1 MLLGAAR
8 VVTAF
13 STSAGCAVTSSRWRA
28 AAERR
33 PAAID
38 MTRRPASRRR
48 REANLVRRKMTVGST
63 EAGDRERG
71 QNRQAG

>member
-1 MLLGAAR
+1 VLLGAAR

-13 STSAGCAVTSSRWRA
+13 STSAGCAVIRRRRWA

-33 PAAID
+33 PAATD

-48 REANLVRRKMTVGST
+48 REANLVRRKMT
-63 EAGDRERG
+63 ADREMGSGR
-71 QNRQAG
+71 